1 LTDEPLDLLRQS
13 RQSVL
18 DLRTQQDLHPVVGNL
33 HPQFSGRARRIASE
47 LGQGRADAAL
57 RTLAL
62 EDDGIE
68 DLNLMELVTLGL
80 KEPPPLINGRF
91 RHRVVV
97 LREGRRSG
105 SI

>member
-1 LTDEPLDLLRQS
+1 MTDEPLDLLRQS

-47 LGQGRADAAL
+47 LGQGRADAGL

-97 LREGRRSG
+97 LREGRRGG